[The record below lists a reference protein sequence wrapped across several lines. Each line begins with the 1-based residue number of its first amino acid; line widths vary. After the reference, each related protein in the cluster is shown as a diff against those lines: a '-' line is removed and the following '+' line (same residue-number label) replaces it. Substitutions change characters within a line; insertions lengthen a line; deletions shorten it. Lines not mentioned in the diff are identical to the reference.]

1 MPHQVKI
8 KHLTDQDL
16 FDQDEVIRASC
27 KSGIHCPCLD
37 EDYWDYYYSLNEYD
51 PDQYDYFKNID
62 GFCEP
67 IYSKEIS
74 RRILISNI
82 LGESVDVSN
91 TIGDILK
98 NK

>member
-1 MPHQVKI
+1 MSHRIKI
-8 KHLTDQDL
+8 KHLIDQDL
-16 FDQDEVIRASC
+16 FDQDEIIWASS
-27 KSGIHCPCLD
+27 KSGTYCPCLD
-37 EDYWDYYYSLNEYD
+37 EDYWDYYHSLIESD

-74 RRILISNI
+74 RRILISDI
-82 LGESVDVSN
+82 LGENIDVSN
-91 TIGDILK
+91 TIGDIIK